1 MTNFAEGTA
10 NWQDI
15 LSKGAGAASNKTVV
29 YGNKWLDNKIN
40 FGPNYAKNYA
50 NKFDFSGN
58 LPEQWTLLDDAG
70 EKAFAFDSF
79 SNLNL
84 KSESK
89 VIQAP
94 VESGGFVMYNKTNT
108 PLEIK
113 CTLIKK
119 GSPEDLQV
127 YVDALLEYADN
138 TNLLSIVTPDRE
150 YQNMNLTSVSFSR
163 SAEGGVNLIM
173 AECAFTEIRQVTP
186 EYTSARVGK
195 KVSRGRQQ
203 GKPRSMLSY
212 LKGGLK

>member
-1 MTNFAEGTA
+1 MTNLVEGTT
-10 NWQDI
+10 NWQDT
-15 LSKGAGAASNKTVV
+15 LSKGAGAASNKAVV
-29 YGNKWLDNKIN
+29 YGNKWLNNKIN
-40 FGPNYAKNYA
+40 LGPNYAKNYA
-50 NKFDFSGN
+50 PKFDSSSN

-79 SNLNL
+79 SSLNL

-186 EYTSARVGK
+186 AYTSARVGK

-212 LKGGLK
+212 LKGGFK

>member
-1 MTNFAEGTA
+1 MADFKAGSTS
-10 NWQDI
+10 WQDT
-15 LSKGAGAASNKTVV
+15 LSRGAGAAANKAIS

-40 FGPNYAKNYA
+40 FGLNYAKNYA
-50 NKFDFSGN
+50 RKFDFFGI

-70 EKAFAFDSF
+70 EKAFEFDSF

-94 VESGGFVMYNKTNT
+94 VENGSFVMYNKTNT
-108 PLEIK
+108 PLEIS

-119 GSPEDLQV
+119 GFPEDLQT

-212 LKGGLK
+212 LKGGFK

>member
-1 MTNFAEGTA
+1 MADYVEGTT
-10 NWQDI
+10 NWQDT
-15 LSKGAGAASNKTVV
+15 LSKGAGAAANKAVN
-29 YGNKWLDNKIN
+29 YGNKWLNSKIN
-40 FGPNYAKNYA
+40 YGVNYAKNYA
-50 NKFDFSGN
+50 RQFDFFGI
-58 LPEQWTLLDDAG
+58 LPEQWTLLDDTG
-70 EKAFAFDSF
+70 EKAFDFDSF

-94 VESGGFVMYNKTNT
+94 VENGGFVMYNKTNT

-119 GSPEDLQV
+119 GFPEDLQV

-163 SAEGGVNLIM
+163 TI
-173 AECAFTEIRQVTP
+173 
-186 EYTSARVGK
+186 
-195 KVSRGRQQ
+195 
-203 GKPRSMLSY
+203 
-212 LKGGLK
+212 

>member
-1 MTNFAEGTA
+1 MANFVEGTT
-10 NWQDI
+10 NWQDT
-15 LSKGAGAASNKTVV
+15 LSKGAGAVSNKAVN
-29 YGNKWLDNKIN
+29 YGSKWLNSKIN
-40 FGPNYAKNYA
+40 YGVNYAKNYA
-50 NKFDFSGN
+50 RQFDFFGI

-70 EKAFAFDSF
+70 EKAFDFDSF

-119 GSPEDLQV
+119 GFPEDLQV

-138 TNLLSIVTPDRE
+138 TDLLSIVTPDRE

-173 AECAFTEIRQVTP
+173 AECSFIEIRQVTP

-212 LKGGLK
+212 IKEGFK